1 MKELIKIILNIFD
14 FFTQQKILKAL
25 SKKFKNN
32 NISVLIDVGSHK
44 GEYINSIKKK
54 FKIQTIYGF
63 EPNPDIFKILKK
75 KIIDKNIYIFN
86 CGISEKRG
94 TINFYKNLES
104 SSSSANK
111 LNKESKYYK
120 KKYFLLNFFNSNE
133 VEIKI
138 DIEVIRLD
146 EFYKS
151 EKLKAIDLIKI
162 DTEGFELKVLKSLGD
177 KIHNIKM
184 VHFEH
189 HFDDMVI
196 KNYKLT
202 DIHNY
207 LIKKEFVKFFKIK
220 MKFRKSFEY
229 LYINKNF
236 KI

>member
-1 MKELIKIILNIFD
+1 M
-14 FFTQQKILKAL
+14 
-25 SKKFKNN
+25 
-32 NISVLIDVGSHK
+32 
-44 GEYINSIKKK
+44 
-54 FKIQTIYGF
+54 
-63 EPNPDIFKILKK
+63 
-75 KIIDKNIYIFN
+75 
-86 CGISEKRG
+86 
-94 TINFYKNLES
+94 
-104 SSSSANK
+104 
-111 LNKESKYYK
+111 
-120 KKYFLLNFFNSNE
+120 
-133 VEIKI
+133 
-138 DIEVIRLD
+138 IRLD

>member
-138 DIEVIRLD
+138 DIDVIRLD

-151 EKLKAIDLIKI
+151 EKLKEIDLIKI